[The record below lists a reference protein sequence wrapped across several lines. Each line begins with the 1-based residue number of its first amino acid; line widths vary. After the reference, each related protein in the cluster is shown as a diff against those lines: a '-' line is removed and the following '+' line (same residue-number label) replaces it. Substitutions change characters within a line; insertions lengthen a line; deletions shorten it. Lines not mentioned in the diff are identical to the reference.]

1 MGGVNMELLRKELEE
16 FGEEFGEVLPPVKFL
31 KGRSEPM
38 CHVFLQLHKMAVGD
52 GAISKKTKF
61 LIHAAITAAAHDV
74 GATVMHLTGAMRA
87 GATDEELFE
96 TAATLIPV
104 AGMPT
109 FGIFLEAWQ
118 KAAKK

>member
-1 MGGVNMELLRKELEE
+1 MESLEKELEE
-16 FGEEFGEVLPPVKFL
+16 FGEEFGEVLRPVKFL
-31 KGRSEPM
+31 KDRNEPM

-52 GAISKKTKF
+52 GAVSRKIKF

-74 GATVMHLTGAMRA
+74 GATVMHLTGAIRA

-109 FGIFLEAWQ
+109 FGVFLEAWE
-118 KAAKK
+118 KTPKK